1 MLKLNV
7 ETAGSGPAL
16 LCLHGHPGS
25 GQCMQVFS
33 QHLASRFFTLC
44 PDLRGYGRSRA
55 KGKFAMTTHL
65 DDLAALLDDYKI
77 DDFWVLGWSLGG
89 ILAMELALRF
99 PKRVKGLILIATAA
113 YPRSNYPTVGWLDYL
128 NTGIAG
134 LLNWLLPGWE
144 WNIQRFGRKSLFRFM
159 IQQHTPATYQ
169 FLATAAVPAFLQTS
183 LPAHRALQAALN
195 QRYNRVADLSQICCP
210 TLVLAGEQDYHITAA
225 ASQETAQHLPN
236 SELILYPQVAHL
248 FPWEIP
254 ARVLADIDEWLA
266 SPCPVGIPLD
276 KGDEG

>member
-1 MLKLNV
+1 MLKLKLHV

-55 KGKFAMTTHL
+55 KGDFAMTDHL
-65 DDLAALLDDYKI
+65 DDLTELLAAYQI
-77 DDFWVLGWSLGG
+77 DDVWLLGWSLGG

-99 PKRVKGLILIATAA
+99 PERVRGLILIATSA
-113 YPRSNYPTVGWLDYL
+113 YPRSNYPAVGWLDYL
-128 NTGIAG
+128 NTGVAG
-134 LLNWLLPGWE
+134 LLNWLKPGWE
-144 WNIQRFGRKSLFRFM
+144 WNIQQFGRKSLFRFM

-169 FLATAAVPAFLQTS
+169 FLATSALPAFLHTS
-183 LPAHRALQAALN
+183 RQADRALQAALN
-195 QRYNRVADLSQICCP
+195 QRYNRLADLAKIQCP
-210 TLVLAGEQDYHITAA
+210 ALVLAGEQDCHITPAC
-225 ASQETAQHLPN
+225 SQETAQHLPN
-236 SELILYPQVAHL
+236 SHWILYPNVAHL

-254 ARVLADIDEWLA
+254 DQVLADMDNW
-266 SPCPVGIPLD
+266 LD
-276 KGDEG
+276 KISKRLK